1 MKGSFFQSLRFRMP
15 LLVLLGVVPL
25 ILVAIWYASSRAAG
39 IIRTEAKENMALKAK
54 ALAESVSRWE
64 EMQVLALHNLSRQPG
79 IVSMNA
85 QQQKPVLREIVETYE
100 HLYLASTTNLDGWNV
115 ARSDDK
121 KPKYYGDRPWF
132 LGAKAGNEITSQT
145 LISRTTNQPG
155 LCLSAPIRREKLET
169 LGVAVLCTDL
179 KVLAKQVGAIRFG
192 QTGYAFVVDNLGQ
205 VLAHPDPKFVSGE
218 RLTKLTEI
226 SSYAWLKT
234 ILSGSSGHSSFAD
247 SQGVKWLSYGTS
259 LENGWGIF
267 ILQQEAEVLENER
280 KFRQLAITIASVAVL
295 GAGVLTWLLAN
306 RLIQPIS
313 YLTAAAATVSNGQL
327 DQRVKIQRQDE
338 LGILAKSFNQMAAQ
352 LEGSF
357 KDLESRVEERT
368 AQLKEA
374 KETAEAAKE
383 TAEAAKETAEAAN
396 RAKGQFLAQM
406 SHELRT
412 PLSSILEYA
421 KILRR
426 DRNLHSRQIEGLKI
440 VEQSGIRLLTLIDDI
455 LDLSKT
461 EASKMELYPSECH
474 LPTFLEEIVGIINL
488 RATEKAILFKYET
501 QDNLATGIEADCK
514 RLRQVLIN
522 LLGNAVK
529 FTDRGEVTLRVSVI
543 DRIEA
548 SPINPLPQQII
559 RFEVSDTGIGISPQQ
574 LEKIFQPFEQVG
586 DYENYTS
593 GTGLGLTISQQLV
606 ELMGG
611 ELKVKSE
618 LGKGSTFWFDLSFPV
633 VEVLAEAKQDKQD
646 LASQVMGY
654 KGKRRKLLVVD
665 NTQEHRLVLLN
676 LLESWGFEVVSAE
689 NGKQGLEITSE
700 IRPDLILTDLFM
712 SLISGFAMVRELR
725 QRAEFK
731 ELPII
736 AMSAS
741 TFEALEKQS
750 QRVGCNAFL
759 RKPIDEEKLLAL
771 LGQYLHLEWI
781 LGLRH

>member
-1 MKGSFFQSLRFRMP
+1 
-15 LLVLLGVVPL
+15 
-25 ILVAIWYASSRAAG
+25 
-39 IIRTEAKENMALKAK
+39 MALK
-54 ALAESVSRWE
+54 S
-64 EMQVLALHNLSRQPG
+64 
-79 IVSMNA
+79 
-85 QQQKPVLREIVETYE
+85 
-100 HLYLASTTNLDGWNV
+100 LYLSLAANS
-115 ARSDDK
+115 
-121 KPKYYGDRPWF
+121 
-132 LGAKAGNEITSQT
+132 LGGNFS
-145 LISRTTNQPG
+145 
-155 LCLSAPIRREKLET
+155 
-169 LGVAVLCTDL
+169 
-179 KVLAKQVGAIRFG
+179 
-192 QTGYAFVVDNLGQ
+192 YAFVVDNMGQ
-205 VLAHPDPKFVSGE
+205 VLAHPDPTLLSGK
-218 RLTKLTEI
+218 RLTKLADI
-226 SSYAWLKT
+226 SNYEQFQNM
-234 ILSGSSGHSSFAD
+234 LSGSSGHFSFAD
-247 SQGVKWLSYGTS
+247 DQGVKWLSYGTR

-267 ILQQEAEVLENER
+267 ILQKEAEVLENER

-383 TAEAAKETAEAAN
+383 TAEAAKETAEAAKETAEAAN

-421 KILRR
+421 KILQR

-543 DRIEA
+543 DEIEA
-548 SPINPLPQQII
+548 SLTKPLAQQTI
-559 RFEVSDTGIGISPQQ
+559 RFEVIDTGIGISPQQ